1 LTSSRLA
8 SRTETRSSLSSM
20 GGLREYRVNVFL
32 GVVAGEVIGG
42 EAVLSRGLVGIEESE
57 AKIEED

>member
-1 LTSSRLA
+1 
-8 SRTETRSSLSSM
+8 M